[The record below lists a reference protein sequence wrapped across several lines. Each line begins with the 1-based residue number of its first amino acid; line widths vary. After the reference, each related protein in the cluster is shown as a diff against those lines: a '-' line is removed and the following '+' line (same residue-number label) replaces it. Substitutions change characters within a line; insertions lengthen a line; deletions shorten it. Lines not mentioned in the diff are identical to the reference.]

1 MYTIAD
7 KARLDEVVVI
17 ERVDLRQIAVQVF
30 TFKIEVVRDVE
41 QI

>member
-41 QI
+41 